1 MTEIRAYRPTDRS
14 AVATICTRTGD
25 SGADATGHFST
36 DKLLPDVYALPYVD
50 HEPELALLV
59 DAGAGP
65 IGYILGTADTVAFDR
80 WFVERW
86 WPTVVGKY
94 ETAAS
99 SGAASEQERGIVR
112 SATERIGLA
121 PELLAQYPAHLH
133 IDLLPETQGM
143 GLGRRLIDAFCGL
156 LAERGVPGV
165 HLGVGVSN
173 TGAQRFYERTGFT
186 RVDGDP
192 GAHWYA
198 KVL

>member
-36 DKLLPDVYALPYVD
+36 DELLPDVYALPYVD

-65 IGYILGTADTVAFDR
+65 IGYILGTADTAAFDR

-94 ETAAS
+94 EAAAS
-99 SGAASEQERGIVR
+99 SGAAFEQERGIVR

-121 PELLAQYPAHLH
+121 AELLAQYPAHLH

-192 GAHWYA
+192 GAVWYA
-198 KVL
+198 KAL

>member
-14 AVATICTRTGD
+14 AVASICTRTGD

-36 DKLLPDVYALPYVD
+36 DELLPDVYALPYVD

-65 IGYILGTADTVAFDR
+65 IGYILGTADTAAFDR
-80 WFVERW
+80 WFVEHW

-94 ETAAS
+94 EAAAS

-121 PELLAQYPAHLH
+121 PELLVQYPAHLH

-192 GAHWYA
+192 GAVWYA
-198 KVL
+198 KAL

>member
-36 DKLLPDVYALPYVD
+36 DELLPDVYALPYVD

-65 IGYILGTADTVAFDR
+65 IGYILGTADTAAFDR

-94 ETAAS
+94 EAAAS

-192 GAHWYA
+192 GAVWYA
-198 KVL
+198 KAL

>member
-36 DKLLPDVYALPYVD
+36 DELLPDVYALPYVD

-186 RVDGDP
+186 RVDGDS

-198 KVL
+198 KAL

>member
-14 AVATICTRTGD
+14 AVASICTRTGD

-36 DKLLPDVYALPYVD
+36 DELLPDVYALPYVD

-65 IGYILGTADTVAFDR
+65 IGYILGTADTAAFDR
-80 WFVERW
+80 WFVDRW

-94 ETAAS
+94 EAAAS

-121 PELLAQYPAHLH
+121 PELVAQYPAHLH

-192 GAHWYA
+192 GAVWYA
-198 KVL
+198 KSL

>member
-14 AVATICTRTGD
+14 AVASICTRTGD

-36 DKLLPDVYALPYVD
+36 DELLPDVYALPYVV

-65 IGYILGTADTVAFDR
+65 IGYILGTADTVAFDQ

-94 ETAAS
+94 EEAAS

-198 KVL
+198 KAL